1 MTEISSLTTSLKKN
15 QSVVEELAA
24 TTHNTLASLLNQID
38 RLLALAAHLQESWDD
53 RQATEEELSRDV
65 SSLAGELEAETREKS
80 KLETA
85 DSTQRQ
91 VLAEA
96 KAEREKLQAEVAT
109 TEKTLDNL
117 EDQLRTLDRTL
128 REQDKALVKVEE
140 QLNKVD
146 EKHTHQ
152 LEDLETKASEALNEA
167 ELLEAKYK
175 ALRYLVHEKI
185 ITTPEAKVALELKG
199 RETATIDHLQKTTF
213 IGRFKVRE
221 ILEQMA
227 EHKIVK
233 FDRGSG
239 QVTVLKPIDL

>member
-1 MTEISSLTTSLKKN
+1 MTGISSLTASLKKN
-15 QSVVEELAA
+15 QSVVEELTA
-24 TTHNTLASLLNQID
+24 TTQKELALLLKQID
-38 RLLALAAHLQESWDD
+38 QLLELAAHLQQLWDD

-65 SSLAGELEAETREKS
+65 SSLTGELEAETRERS
-80 KLETA
+80 KLEAT
-85 DSTQRQ
+85 DSNQRQ
-91 VLAEA
+91 VLGEA
-96 KAEREKLQAEVAT
+96 KAEREKLQEEVTT
-109 TEKTLDNL
+109 TEKTLEDL

-128 REQDKALVKVEE
+128 REQDKALEKVEE
-140 QLNKVD
+140 QLNTVD

-152 LEDLETKASEALNEA
+152 LKDLETKASDTLNEA

-175 ALRYLVHEKI
+175 ALRYLIQEKI
-185 ITTPEAKVALELKG
+185 ITSPEAKVALELKG
-199 RETATIDHLQKTTF
+199 KETATIDHLQKTTF

-239 QVTVLKPIDL
+239 QVKVLKPIDL